1 MPRKGQFKPGPPVGS
16 QFGKLVVIESDLI
29 IEESDQRV
37 LASRCR
43 CECGSVL
50 VMRNYVLKRTGTRSC
65 GCTRKHGA
73 ARRGEQRSRTY
84 SLWQNMITRCKRD
97 PRYSHV
103 SVCDTWLASYENFL
117 ADMGKCP
124 DGLSLDRIDNSGNY
138 EPTNCRWTDAKTQ
151 NNNRRSNRRITFNGE
166 TRTVKGWMELNGLD
180 YSTFY
185 RRLSLGWDEVSAAA
199 LPKGSRK
206 PA

>member
-1 MPRKGQFKPGPPVGS
+1 MPRKGQFKPGPVVGS
-16 QFGKLVVIESDLI
+16 QFGKLTIIESDLI
-29 IEESDQRV
+29 VEDGNQRA

-43 CECGSVL
+43 CECGNIL
-50 VMRNYVLKRTGTRSC
+50 VMRNYVLKRAGTRSC

-73 ARRGEQRSRTY
+73 ARRGGQRSRTY

-103 SVCDTWLASYENFL
+103 SVCDAWLNSYDNFL
-117 ADMGKCP
+117 ADMGECS
-124 DGLSLDRIDNSGNY
+124 DGLSLDRINNFGNY

-151 NNNRRSNRRITFNGE
+151 SNNRRNNHRITFNGE

-185 RRLSLGWDEVSAAA
+185 RRISLGWDEVSAAV
-199 LPKGSRK
+199 LPKRSRK

>member
-1 MPRKGQFKPGPPVGS
+1 VPRKGQFKPGPLVGS
-16 QFGKLVVIESDLI
+16 QFGKLTVIESDLI
-29 IEESDQRV
+29 VEDGSQRV

-43 CECGSVL
+43 CECGNIL
-50 VMRNYVLKRTGTRSC
+50 IMRNYVLRRTGTRSC

-84 SLWQNMITRCKRD
+84 SLWQNMLTRCKRD

-103 SVCDTWLASYENFL
+103 LVCDAWRNSYKNFL
-117 ADMGKCP
+117 ADMGECP
-124 DGLSLDRIDNSGNY
+124 DGLSLDRVDNSGNY
-138 EPTNCRWTDAKTQ
+138 EPANCRWTDAKTQ
-151 NNNRRSNRRITFNGE
+151 NNNRRNNHRITFNGE
-166 TRTVKGWMELNGLD
+166 TRTVKEWMELNGLD

-185 RRLSLGWDEVSAAA
+185 RRVSLGWDEVSAAV
-199 LPKGSRK
+199 LPKRSRK